1 MKTKNLPAVISKP
14 KPRKASPA
22 AQPTVPAVADPI
34 TPAGMADLTPAEQA
48 ELQAL
53 LAPLSPRR
61 QAFVR
66 HFITTSNASEAA
78 RRSGYAVGNVKAT
91 AWRISSHPS
100 VKKALEG
107 FRQLIARRA
116 VYSFEQASADF
127 ADAAAFAKATNNA
140 TALAR
145 SLELRAKHHGFL
157 SDKLDV
163 RHQGDVAI
171 FLPDRMGGDNG

>member
-1 MKTKNLPAVISKP
+1 MSRTKNLPAL
-14 KPRKASPA
+14 PA
-22 AQPTVPAVADPI
+22 DTANAPAVADPI
-34 TPAGMADLTPAEQA
+34 IPAGMGDLTPAEQA
-48 ELQAL
+48 ELAAL
-53 LAPLSPRR
+53 LAPLTPRR

-66 HFITTSNASEAA
+66 HYIVTSNASEAA

-100 VKKALEG
+100 VKAALEG
-107 FRQLIARRA
+107 VRQLIARRA

-145 SLELRAKHHGFL
+145 SLELRAKHHGYL

-163 RHQGDVAI
+163 NHRGDVAFI
-171 FLPDRMGGDNG
+171 FPDRRGGDNA